1 MKPCAFD
8 YIRVDTLD
16 EALSVLADVNFDG
29 RILAGGQS
37 LMPLLNMRLAQPG
50 VLLDIN
56 RIAELATIQPGVAET
71 RSALLEVGA
80 LVRQRQLERYTAENA
95 RTRLLHAALTNIGH
109 PQTRNRGT
117 IGGSL
122 AHADPSAEL
131 PLVFLTL
138 GGTVL
143 LQSIQGE
150 RTVEAEDFFRSYL
163 TTALEPNEI
172 LTKSWWRLPSPSTGI
187 AFKEFRRRHGD
198 FALMAAAC
206 TMDLDEQGSVR
217 KVRLGVGGVAGTPL
231 LVDEVQHLVGEP
243 WSQGKGQAV
252 AEMVAQRLEFVDDVQ
267 ASADYRRQLVLVL
280 LSRIL
285 EMAYKDAQAKEA
297 IHATHQ
303 S

>member
-16 EALSVLADVNFDG
+16 EALSVLADVNLDG
-29 RILAGGQS
+29 KILAGGQS
-37 LMPLLNMRLAQPG
+37 LMPLLNMRLAQPS

-56 RIAELATIQPGVAET
+56 RIAELGTIQQGAAEDG
-71 RSALLEVGA
+71 SELLEVGA
-80 LVRQRQLERYTAENA
+80 LVRQRQLERYTAEDS
-95 RTRLLHAALTNIGH
+95 RTRLLHMALTNIGH
-109 PQTRNRGT
+109 PQTRNQGT
-117 IGGSL
+117 VGGSL

-131 PLVFLTL
+131 PLLFLTL

-143 LQSIQGE
+143 LQSSQRE
-150 RTVEAEDFFRSYL
+150 RTVAAEDFFQSYL

-172 LTKSWWRLPSPSTGI
+172 LTKIWWKLPSPATGI

-206 TMDLDEQGSVR
+206 VMDLDGQRSVR
-217 KVRLGVGGVAGTPL
+217 KVRLGIGGVADTPL
-231 LVDEVQHLVGEP
+231 LVDEVQQLVGEP

-252 AEMVAQRLEFVDDVQ
+252 AEMVTQRLTFVDDAQ

-285 EMAYKDAQAKEA
+285 EAAYKDAQAKEVG
-297 IHATHQ
+297 HATHQ

>member
-29 RILAGGQS
+29 KILAGGQS
-37 LMPLLNMRLAQPG
+37 LMPLLNMRLAQPS

-56 RIAELATIQPGVAET
+56 RIAELGTMQHGVAEDG
-71 RSALLEVGA
+71 SELLEVGA
-80 LVRQRQLERYTAENA
+80 LVRQRQLERYTAEDS
-95 RTRLLHAALTNIGH
+95 RTRLLHTALTNIGH
-109 PQTRNRGT
+109 RQTRNQGT

-122 AHADPSAEL
+122 AHADPAAEL
-131 PLVFLTL
+131 PLLFLTL

-143 LQSIQGE
+143 LQSSQKE
-150 RTVEAEDFFRSYL
+150 RTVAAEDFFRSYL

-172 LTKSWWRLPSPSTGI
+172 LTKSRWKLPAPSTGI

-206 TMDLDEQGSVR
+206 TMDLDEQRRVR
-217 KVRLGVGGVAGTPL
+217 KVRLGVGGVADTPL
-231 LVDEVQHLVGEP
+231 LISEAQELVGEP
-243 WSQGKGQAV
+243 WTV
-252 AEMVAQRLEFVDDVQ
+252 ARGRAIAETVAQRLEFVDDVQ
-267 ASADYRRQLVLVL
+267 ASADYRRQLVMVL

-285 EMAYKDAQAKEA
+285 ETAYKDAQAKEA

>member
-1 MKPCAFD
+1 MKPYTFD
-8 YIRVDTLD
+8 YVRVDTLD

-29 RILAGGQS
+29 KILAGGQS

-56 RIAELATIQPGVAET
+56 RIAELETIQHGVAEDEGEF
-71 RSALLEVGA
+71 LEVGA
-80 LVRQRQLERYTAENA
+80 LVRQRQLERYTVEDPRA
-95 RTRLLHAALTNIGH
+95 RILYTALTNIGH
-109 PQTRNRGT
+109 PQTRNQGT

-131 PLVFLTL
+131 PLIFLTL

-143 LQSIQGE
+143 LQSAQGE
-150 RTVEAEDFFRSYL
+150 RTVAAEDFFQSYL
-163 TTALEPNEI
+163 MTALEPNEI
-172 LTKSWWRLPSPSTGI
+172 LTKSWWRLPSLSTGI

-206 TMDLDEQGSVR
+206 TIDLGEQQCVR
-217 KVRLGVGGVAGTPL
+217 KVSLGVGGVAGTPL
-231 LVDEVQHLVGEP
+231 LVDEAQQLVGES
-243 WSQGKGQAV
+243 WTQGKGQAIAETV
-252 AEMVAQRLEFVDDVQ
+252 ARRLEFVDDVQ
-267 ASADYRRQLVLVL
+267 ASADYRRQLVMVL

-285 EMAYKDAQAKEA
+285 EAAYKDAQAKEA